1 MTREFWIANVRK
13 QGVKHVIVYL
23 DSGYAIHLTPSGVE
37 ITTLDLA
44 TKGRPI
50 KWTKRMG
57 LNLSDAEILQRAK
70 WFQATKKYSA
80 ATYNCQDFKEELLGH
95 PPKSDTR
102 TLLLGVA
109 LFLGAW
115 VALNKR

>member
-23 DSGYAIHLTPSGVE
+23 ESGHAIHLTPSGVE
-37 ITTLDLA
+37 ITTLELA

-50 KWTKRMG
+50 KWTKRSG
-57 LNLSDAEILQRAK
+57 LSLPDAAILQRAK

-80 ATYNCQDFKEELLGH
+80 AKYNCQDFKEELLGH

-109 LFLGAW
+109 LILGTL

>member
-1 MTREFWIANVRK
+1 MV
-13 QGVKHVIVYL
+13 VVH
-23 DSGYAIHLTPSGVE
+23 
-37 ITTLDLA
+37 ITTLELA
-44 TKGRPI
+44 TKGRTI
-50 KWTKRMG
+50 KWTKRRR
-57 LNLSDAEILQRAK
+57 LNLTDAEIIQRAK

-80 ATYNCQDFKEELLGH
+80 SSYKCQDFKEELLGH

-109 LFLGAW
+109 LILGTL